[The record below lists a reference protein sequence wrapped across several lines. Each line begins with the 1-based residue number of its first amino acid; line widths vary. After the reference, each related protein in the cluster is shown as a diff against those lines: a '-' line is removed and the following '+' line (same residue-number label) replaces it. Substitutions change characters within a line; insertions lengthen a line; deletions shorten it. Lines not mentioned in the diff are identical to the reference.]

1 MFSKANKTKVTAAP
15 ARAAPSL
22 VSADLKIRGNL
33 NNPGEV
39 HFDGIIEGDITCRKL
54 IVGEKAS
61 ITGHVKADEVII
73 HGKVTGQVKA
83 HSVQLAK
90 TANVIGD
97 IWYNT
102 LVIEAG
108 AFLESHCIG
117 KAQPAADDRRRDQ
130 SVGLTPSEVSASV
143 NRGRRKKRSHPR
155 ISDSP

>member
-1 MFSKANKTKVTAAP
+1 MFAKTDTAKVTVAP
-15 ARAAPSL
+15 ARAALSQ

-39 HFDGIIEGDITCRKL
+39 HFDGTIEGDITCRKL

-61 ITGHVKADEVII
+61 ITGHVEADEVVIR
-73 HGKVTGQVKA
+73 GKVIGRVKA

-97 IWYNT
+97 IWHDT

-108 AFLESHCIG
+108 AFLEGHCIG
-117 KAQPAADDRRRDQ
+117 KAQPAADYEFRDR
-130 SVGLTPSEVSASV
+130 SVGLTPSEVSASEK
-143 NRGRRKKRSHPR
+143 RGRCKKRQPPL
-155 ISDSP
+155 DFG

>member
-1 MFSKANKTKVTAAP
+1 MFLKTDEAKVTAAP
-15 ARAAPSL
+15 VRAAASL

-39 HFDGIIEGDITCRKL
+39 HFDGTIEGDITCRKL

-61 ITGHVKADEVII
+61 SSGQVEADEVVIR
-73 HGKVTGQVKA
+73 GKVIGRIKA

-97 IWYNT
+97 IWHDT

-108 AFLESHCIG
+108 AFLEGHCIG
-117 KAQPAADDRRRDQ
+117 KARAAADDELRDR
-130 SVGLTPSEVSASV
+130 SLDLTPSVVSASV
-143 NRGRRKKRSHPR
+143 KRGRCKKRQPPL
-155 ISDSP
+155 DFG

>member
-1 MFSKANKTKVTAAP
+1 MFSKTDKAKVTAVP
-15 ARAAPSL
+15 GRTAPSL

-39 HFDGIIEGDITCRKL
+39 HFDGTIKGDITCRKL

-61 ITGHVKADEVII
+61 ITGHVEADEVVIR
-73 HGKVTGQVKA
+73 GKVTGRVKA

-97 IWYNT
+97 IWHDI

-108 AFLESHCIG
+108 AFLEGHCTG
-117 KAQPAADDRRRDQ
+117 KAQPAADDELRDR
-130 SVGLTPSEVSASV
+130 SVGLTPSVVSASV
-143 NRGRRKKRSHPR
+143 KRGRCKKRQPPLD
-155 ISDSP
+155 IG

>member
-1 MFSKANKTKVTAAP
+1 MFSKTDKAKVTAVP
-15 ARAAPSL
+15 ARTAPSQ

-39 HFDGIIEGDITCRKL
+39 HFDGTIEGDITCRKL

-61 ITGHVKADEVII
+61 ITGQVEADEVVIR
-73 HGKVTGQVKA
+73 GKVTGRVKA
-83 HSVQLAK
+83 HSLQLAK
-90 TANVIGD
+90 TANVLGD

-117 KAQPAADDRRRDQ
+117 KAQPAADDRRRDR

-143 NRGRRKKRSHPR
+143 KRGRCKKRQPS
-155 ISDSP
+155 SDFS

>member
-1 MFSKANKTKVTAAP
+1 MFSKTDKAKVTAVP
-15 ARAAPSL
+15 ARTAPSL

-39 HFDGIIEGDITCRKL
+39 HFDGTIEGDITCRKL

-61 ITGHVKADEVII
+61 ITGHVEADEVVIR
-73 HGKVTGQVKA
+73 GKVTGRVKA

-97 IWYNT
+97 IWHDI

-108 AFLESHCIG
+108 AFLEGHCIG
-117 KAQPAADDRRRDQ
+117 KAQPAADDELRDR

-143 NRGRRKKRSHPR
+143 KRGRCKKRQPPL
-155 ISDSP
+155 DFG

>member
-1 MFSKANKTKVTAAP
+1 MTAVT

-39 HFDGIIEGDITCRKL
+39 HFDGTIEGNITCRRL

-61 ITGHVKADEVII
+61 ITGDVKADEVVIR
-73 HGKVTGQVKA
+73 GKVTGQVKA

-97 IWYNT
+97 IWHDT

-108 AFLESHCIG
+108 AFLEGHCTG
-117 KAQPAADDRRRDQ
+117 KTQPAADDELRDR
-130 SVGLTPSEVSASV
+130 SFGLTPGEVSASAK
-143 NRGRRKKRSHPR
+143 RGRCKKQRPPL
-155 ISDSP
+155 DFG

>member
-1 MFSKANKTKVTAAP
+1 MFSKTDKAKVTAVP
-15 ARAAPSL
+15 ARTAPSL

-39 HFDGIIEGDITCRKL
+39 HFDGTIEGDITCRKL

-61 ITGHVKADEVII
+61 ITGHVEADEVVIR
-73 HGKVTGQVKA
+73 GKVTGRVKA

-97 IWYNT
+97 IWHDT

-108 AFLESHCIG
+108 AFLEGHCIG
-117 KAQPAADDRRRDQ
+117 KAQPAADDELRDC
-130 SVGLTPSEVSASV
+130 SVGLTLGEVSASV
-143 NRGRRKKRSHPR
+143 KRGRCKKRHSP
-155 ISDSP
+155 SDIG